1 MKLSARNVLK
11 GIIKE
16 IKIGIVN
23 NEVVIQLPGGDEIT
37 SVITQTSSDKL
48 GLEVGKSVSAVI
60 KASHVMIAVDE

>member
-1 MKLSARNVLK
+1 MKVSARNVLK

-23 NEVVIQLPGGDEIT
+23 NEVIIQLPGGDEIT
-37 SVITQTSSDKL
+37 SIITQTSSDKL

>member
-23 NEVVIQLPGGDEIT
+23 NEVIIQLPGGDEIT

>member
-48 GLEVGKSVSAVI
+48 GLEVGKPVSAII

>member
-23 NEVVIQLPGGDEIT
+23 NEVIIQLPGGDELT
-37 SVITQTSSDKL
+37 SVITQTSSGKL
-48 GLEVGKSVSAVI
+48 GLEVGKPVSAII
-60 KASHVMIAVDE
+60 KASNVMIAVDE

>member
-11 GIIKE
+11 VTTKE

-23 NEVVIQLPGGDEIT
+23 NETVIQLPGGDEIT
-37 SVITQTSSDKL
+37 SIITQTSSNRID
-48 GLEVGKSVSAVI
+48 LEVGKPVSAVI

>member
-48 GLEVGKSVSAVI
+48 GLEVGKPVSAVI
-60 KASHVMIAVDE
+60 KASNVMVVVDE